1 MRNFLMGAA
10 VREDSKA
17 ELLATLL
24 KALPEIGM
32 LGLTRTDYASQKQ
45 YKYPLFRTATQ
56 LQCTTFKSER
66 GSGLT

>member
-1 MRNFLMGAA
+1 MCNFLMGAA
-10 VREDSKA
+10 VREDPKA

-32 LGLTRTDYASQKQ
+32 LGLTRTDYSMQKQ
-45 YKYPLFRTATQ
+45 CKYPLFHTATQ
-56 LQCTTFKSER
+56 LQCITFKSER

>member
-1 MRNFLMGAA
+1 MGAA
-10 VREDSKA
+10 VREDPKG

-24 KALPEIGM
+24 KALPEDGM

-45 YKYPLFRTATQ
+45 CKYHPLHTANQ
-56 LQCTTFKSER
+56 LQGTTFKSKR